1 VDRYAGLLGWSPKYC
16 CPSVLS
22 ALLYL
27 PCLPFF
33 VCGSC
38 IKVSENQ
45 EAVVKSWG
53 RYLGKIQHPGC
64 YFLNPIGSQV
74 VVIDTRQQVLDIATV
89 KVADHAGNPLVISGI
104 VTYYIGESEKVVLNI
119 EDIKGFMETQSQSV
133 IKQVVSKYPYESVD
147 NKTSLKSSHDLIAEE
162 MRVELQKKVDISG
175 AVVVSFELTD
185 LSYAPEIAN
194 AMLVRQQAEATVSA
208 RNTIVKGAVMI
219 TNGAVESIEARG
231 IKFSREE
238 KAKLMG
244 NLLIT
249 ICGETRVQ
257 PVMKLDMPD
266 FGGK

>member
-1 VDRYAGLLGWSPKYC
+1 M
-16 CPSVLS
+16 
-22 ALLYL
+22 
-27 PCLPFF
+27 
-33 VCGSC
+33 
-38 IKVSENQ
+38 
-45 EAVVKSWG
+45 
-53 RYLGKIQHPGC
+53 
-64 YFLNPIGSQV
+64 
-74 VVIDTRQQVLDIATV
+74 LDIATV